1 LAQQL
6 PLKHLEKHILKRRA
20 YFVREKLVDMS
31 TPTSGAAEGTVSVT
45 DQAGERGMEALQS
58 VERAFDTAGR
68 WTWKFFHKL
77 PGHGALIG
85 GAVGL
90 GAVMLIGVA
99 ETATACF
106 TAYVTYRVFAYGES
120 FTEAIENTI
129 KFEKGDLAKE
139 EREKIVLK

>member
-1 LAQQL
+1 
-6 PLKHLEKHILKRRA
+6 
-20 YFVREKLVDMS
+20 MS
-31 TPTSGAAEGTVSVT
+31 TPRGGTTEATVSLTNQV
-45 DQAGERGMEALQS
+45 GEHGMEALQS
-58 VERAFDTAGR
+58 VEKGVGTAGL